1 MLTEIRPKLTR
12 YSSRIFTFL
21 DWHCYVYSFSNWRLL
36 VSSLKTLKN
45 YDRSCVVLFKTFAVF
60 YYFWQATVNLPQI
73 RIEFGFIGCNW
84 SCFMKVFD
92 LFLNDFVRC
101 VHWRMRLHFM
111 RRTNLS
117 TSTCITNLYRVVEDT
132 AQKEPCSNSQHT

>member
-1 MLTEIRPKLTR
+1 MCTPSATDVYWCLVWRLWKIMTVPELFCLR
-12 YSSRIFTFL
+12 YSQ
-21 DWHCYVYSFSNWRLL
+21 SF
-36 VSSLKTLKN
+36 
-45 YDRSCVVLFKTFAVF
+45 
-60 YYFWQATVNLPQI
+60 TVNLPQI

-132 AQKEPCSNSQHT
+132 AQKEPCPNSHTHNQMSIWNSDQNYYL